1 MKHKILLP
9 FVALLSLTS
18 CSKQTTLTDRFFCF
32 DTYVEIKMFEG
43 NEEDLKALKNMFNTY
58 DALSDNYQPREL
70 TNIYR
75 LNHKNTE
82 EHVVDALYDLLK
94 TSLDVQSEG
103 ATYFNPLCG
112 SLAKLWKNELNSGK
126 IPSESAIN
134 EELEKMNNSSIIL
147 RDDVYAQ
154 RVGEAEIDLGG
165 IVKGY
170 ALDDV
175 KDYLDKLN
183 YKHYLVN
190 AGSSSILV
198 GEKNTKDGF
207 YNISIQDSIYY
218 LKLKN
223 CVVSTSGTAVQG
235 VKIDEVTYSH
245 IINPYT
251 GSAINNYDT
260 VIVVSEKGY
269 YGDVMSTSMM
279 FNTIDEIKE
288 LEAEHNIKVVAFK
301 DHMVVYKNEG
311 IVLYDREG

>member
-82 EHVVDALYDLLK
+82 EHVGDALYDLLK

-134 EELEKMNNSSIIL
+134 AELEKMNNSSIIL

-154 RVGEAEIDLGG
+154 RVGEAEIDLGA
-165 IVKGY
+165 IAKGY
-170 ALDDV
+170 VLDEA
-175 KDYLDKLN
+175 KSYLDNLN
-183 YKHYLVN
+183 YKQYIIN
-190 AGSSSILV
+190 AGNSSILL
-198 GEKNTKDGF
+198 GEKNTTDGLF
-207 YNISIQDSIYY
+207 NIQILDLDNKY

-223 CVVSTSGTAVQG
+223 CVVSTSSKSVQG
-235 VKIDEVTYSH
+235 VTIEGVTYSH
-245 IINPYT
+245 IINPIN
-251 GSAINNYDT
+251 GSAINLNDA
-260 VIVVSEKGY
+260 VIVISEKGY
-269 YGDVMSTSMM
+269 YGDAMSTSMM
-279 FNTIDEIKE
+279 MNTVEEIKE
-288 LEAEHNIKVVAFK
+288 IEIAHNIKTIVIR
-301 DHMVVYKNEG
+301 DNSIVYKNDG
-311 IVLYDREG
+311 IEVYSK